1 MWTGLVGRGISVVY
15 FPTLCVWS
23 GVCVYRQP
31 GPAGPMQA
39 ESRQMQSDTCVC
51 RMVFV
56 VTLWPQII
64 KCSPWGDSSRQAPQW
79 NSLTQKE
86 REGDGEIDESAV
98 AEERKDGWK
107 ERQSASALRWV
118 RKKKISRHLK
128 WHGLCVSVSAKPNRE
143 SISNVC
149 RFIELKCWNWLLN
162 GVTLKSN
169 SN

>member
-1 MWTGLVGRGISVVY
+1 MWTGLVLVGRGVSVVY

-23 GVCVYRQP
+23 GVCVCVQAA

-86 REGDGEIDESAV
+86 REGDGEIDESAR
-98 AEERKDGWK
+98 AEERKDGCK
-107 ERQSASALRWV
+107 ERQSASTLRWV
-118 RKKKISRHLK
+118 RKKDFQTFKMTWVVRECERVTKQREHLQ
-128 WHGLCVSVSAKPNRE
+128 CVSFHWIKML
-143 SISNVC
+143 
-149 RFIELKCWNWLLN
+149 ELAFKWCHAEE
-162 GVTLKSN
+162 
-169 SN
+169 